1 MQHSQK
7 IPLIGLGTWK
17 LKGAECTKVVKEAL
31 ELGYRHIDTALAY
44 ENHKDIAKAIKDI
57 KREELYLTSKF
68 SIEEVDFESCETSLD
83 TLCSR
88 ILEEL
93 DTEYLDLLLIHSP
106 DHELPM
112 EQAIF
117 AMEKLRSK
125 KRIKY
130 IGVSNFTVHH
140 MQNMIHHGAYFY
152 CNQVEFHPYLYQKEL
167 LDYCLQHHIQV
178 VAYRP
183 FGKGELLQEPLF
195 AFLGKK
201 YNKSSAQ
208 VILRWLIQKNIPAI
222 PKASS
227 KERLKENIEVFDFT
241 LSDTEM
247 TAIDALHRGIRY
259 CMPDFAEF
267 AY

>member
-17 LKGAECTKVVKEAL
+17 LKGAECTRVVKEAL
-31 ELGYRHIDTALAY
+31 ELGYRHIDTALVY
-44 ENHKDIAKAIKDI
+44 ENHRDIAKAIQGV
-57 KREELYLTSKF
+57 KREDLYLTSKF
-68 SIEEVDFESCETSLD
+68 AIEEVDFTDCDASLESLG
-83 TLCSR
+83 SR

-112 EQAIF
+112 EKVIF
-117 AMEKLRSK
+117 AMERLRSQ
-125 KRIKY
+125 KRIKS
-130 IGVSNFTVHH
+130 IGVSNFTIHH
-140 MQNMIHHGAYFY
+140 MQNMIHHGAYFF

-167 LDYCLQHHIQV
+167 LDYCLEHHVQL

-201 YNKSSAQ
+201 YAKSAAQ

-227 KERLKENIEVFDFT
+227 KEHLKENIDVFDFS
-241 LSDTEM
+241 LSETEM
-247 TAIDALHRGIRY
+247 TALDALNRNIRY